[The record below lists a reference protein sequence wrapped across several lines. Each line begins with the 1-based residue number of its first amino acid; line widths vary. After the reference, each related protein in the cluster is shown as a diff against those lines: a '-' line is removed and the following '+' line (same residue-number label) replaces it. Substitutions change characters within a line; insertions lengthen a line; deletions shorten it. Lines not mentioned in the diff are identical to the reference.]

1 MSKLKTAVVGVG
13 ALGRHH
19 LRWMSQLTDSEL
31 IGVYDIDQTRCQEY
45 ADEYKI
51 KAFETIDQLAGEVDA
66 VSIVVPTTVHY
77 EIASELIKA
86 GIHCLIEKPVTLN
99 VEQAEELIKLAEEH
113 KVKVTV
119 GQIERFNPAVVAL
132 SKTVLK
138 PSFIEAHRLAGF
150 DPRGTDVAVIL
161 DLMIHDIDLVLS
173 FVDSKIKDIQASG
186 VAVISD
192 MIDIANARLTFEN
205 GCVANLTASR
215 ISLNP
220 MRKLRLFQKSGY
232 SSLDLAKKQA
242 DIYQMA
248 SSDETVEGFRM
259 PLGKSGKDVIYNKI
273 EDNGAD
279 MLGAELASFLTAIK
293 NDTDVAVSVFQA
305 SEALRV
311 ALEVEKICK
320 ESLQLHEEMS

>member
-19 LRWMSQLTDSEL
+19 LRWMSQLTDSQL
-31 IGVYDIDQTRCQEY
+31 IGVYDLDQKRCQEY

-51 KAFETIDQLAGEVDA
+51 KAFDSLETLASEVDA
-66 VSIVVPTTVHY
+66 VSIVVPTTAHF
-77 EIASELIKA
+77 EIASQLIKA
-86 GIHCLIEKPVTLN
+86 GVHCLIETPVTLN
-99 VEQAEELIKLAEEH
+99 LDQAQELITLAEEH

-119 GQIERFNPAVVAL
+119 GQIERFNPAVAAL
-132 SKTVLK
+132 TKAELN

-173 FVDSKIKDIQASG
+173 FVNSDIKDIQASG
-186 VAVISD
+186 VAVIAD
-192 MIDIANARLTFEN
+192 RIDIANARLTFEN

-232 SSLDLAKKQA
+232 VSLDLAKKQA
-242 DIYQMA
+242 DIYSLA

-259 PLGKSGKDVIYNKI
+259 PLGKSDKDIIYKKL

-279 MLGAELASFLTAIK
+279 MLGAELASFLSAIK
-293 NDTDVAVSVFQA
+293 NDPDVAVTIFQA

-320 ESLQLHEEMS
+320 ESLKFHEEMS